1 MLQAGE
7 EHEKENEEFPGQLK
21 VAEET
26 EKLIGEVE
34 TWDTE
39 TKSLLDV
46 LRHQDDVDTSVEESL
61 QV

>member
-7 EHEKENEEFPGQLK
+7 EHEKENEEFTGQLK
-21 VAEET
+21 VAEEV

-34 TWDTE
+34 TWEAE
-39 TKSLLDV
+39 TKSVLDL
-46 LRHQDDVDTSVEESL
+46 LRHKDDVDTSMEESL

>member
-7 EHEKENEEFPGQLK
+7 ELEKENEEFTGQLK
-21 VAEET
+21 VAEEV

-34 TWDTE
+34 IWEAE
-39 TKSLLDV
+39 TKSILDL
-46 LRHQDDVDTSVEESL
+46 LRHKDDVDTSMEESL